1 MYVVLK
7 TVFVKRLGGA
17 SPPVYSVA
25 VEDLEPILVKEVL
38 LGHVLGLLLGTE
50 AGDALKIVIYGPTGE
65 FKSASLD
72 QRRPGLRPASGDDAV
87 RRRERVAASPRELP
101 HAEIASATRGDRRPY
116 GRGPRDRRPSLE
128 RGRRRAGVARV
139 EPPR

>member
-65 FKSASLD
+65 FEA
-72 QRRPGLRPASGDDAV
+72 
-87 RRRERVAASPRELP
+87 RVWINATQ
-101 HAEIASATRGDRRPY
+101 ASALQVLMTQY
-116 GRGPRDRRPSLE
+116 GVVSE
-128 RGRRRAGVARV
+128 
-139 EPPR
+139 